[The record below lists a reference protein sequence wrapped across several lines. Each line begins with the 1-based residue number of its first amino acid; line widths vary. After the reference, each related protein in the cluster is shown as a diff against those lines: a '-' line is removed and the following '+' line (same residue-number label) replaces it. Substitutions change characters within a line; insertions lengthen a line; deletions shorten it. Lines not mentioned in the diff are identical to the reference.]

1 MTNIEFEAIG
11 THWFIEIYDELD
23 PNDLEDLKTKVV
35 EYCSE
40 FENKYSRFKEH
51 SIVSKLNREKL
62 LHKPSK
68 EFIEILNLGKD
79 AKTISD
85 GHFDITVAT
94 VLENLGYDS
103 NYSFESKNNIVE
115 KNLNFDK
122 DKVILSENTKI
133 DLGGIGKGYL
143 VDRVADVIR
152 TEGVKHFFINA
163 GGDIFATSNF
173 EDSIEFTLENP
184 FALDEMIGTIE
195 IQNRSLASSSGKR
208 RKWKDQKTGKES
220 NHLVDMRNE
229 ENVSEVAG
237 VYIEG
242 ATATN
247 ADIASTCLFISPR
260 ELYDNIAKF
269 YGIEYLVV
277 MEDKSFIKSDK
288 YNGKLVKS

>member
-1 MTNIEFEAIG
+1 MTNFEFEAIG

-23 PNDLEDLKTKVV
+23 PNDLDDLKTKVI
-35 EYCSE
+35 EHCAE

-51 SIVSKLNREKL
+51 SIVSKLNREKFL
-62 LHKPSK
+62 QKPSI

-79 AKTISD
+79 AKVISD
-85 GHFDITVAT
+85 GHFDIAVAT
-94 VLENLGYDS
+94 VLENLGYDAE
-103 NYSFESKNNIVE
+103 YSFESKDNIVE
-115 KNLNFDK
+115 KEIEFNK
-122 DKVILSENTKI
+122 DQVKLSENTKI

-143 VDRVADVIR
+143 VDSVADVIR
-152 TEGVKHFFINA
+152 TEGIKHFFINA

-173 EDSIEFTLENP
+173 DEPIEFTLENP

-195 IQNRSLASSSGKR
+195 IKNGSLASSSGKR

-220 NHLVDMRNE
+220 HHLVDMKKND
-229 ENVSEVAG
+229 NVSEVAG

-242 ATATN
+242 LSATN
-247 ADIASTCLFISPR
+247 ADIASTCLFISPK
-260 ELYDNIAKF
+260 ELYPEISKF

-288 YNGKLVKS
+288 YSGKLIQS